1 MERLFWI
8 CLAGGLGTGARHVVS
23 LWAARQFGTTFPYG
37 TLLVNLIGCFAIA
50 VVMHSA
56 SVLVASPTARTALAV
71 GLLGGL
77 TTYSSFNYE
86 TMRLVQEGA
95 VAAAFLNVA
104 LTTVGGFM
112 AGFGGL
118 LAGRALVGQ

>member
-8 CLAGGLGTGARHVVS
+8 CLAGGIGTGARHAMSV
-23 LWAARQFGTTFPYG
+23 WAARQFGTTFPYG

-50 VVMHSA
+50 VIMQSA
-56 SVLVASPTARTALAV
+56 STLVVSPVARTALVV

-86 TMRLVQEGA
+86 TVRLLQEGA
-95 VAAAFLNVA
+95 TATAVTNV
-104 LTTVGGFM
+104 LVTNVGGLL
-112 AGFGGL
+112 AGFCGL